1 MKIRDMR
8 RGNLLNPLAHRTLLL
23 FYLVFTLLPLVWLFM
38 STIQTQASLLRVP
51 PRIIPEG
58 VTFTNY
64 VDIFKPAAFGE
75 TSGQSTFL
83 LALRNSVIVSL
94 GTTLVAMVFGTT
106 AAYAFARFNIPRKRT
121 LLLVVLG
128 SQLLPPISIIIPLFR
143 MFKGAGLLDTLL
155 ALILAYTTFS
165 IPFVVWIMAGYFQS
179 VPRELEEAARI
190 DGASRFQAFVR
201 VALPLALPGLSA
213 TAVFTLL
220 NAWDEFFFALIFTST
235 YAAKTVPVALAEFI
249 GRHNVNW
256 GLLVTGG
263 FIASLPPIVLSLA
276 FYRYIVSGLSAG
288 GLDGLQEEREN
299 RR

>member
-1 MKIRDMR
+1 MR

-23 FYLVFTLLPLVWLFM
+23 FYLVFTLLPIIWLFF

-51 PRIIPEG
+51 PRIIPESI
-58 VTFTNY
+58 TFTNY

-75 TSGQSTFL
+75 NSGQSTFV

-94 GTTLVAMVFGTT
+94 GTTAVAMVFGTA

-121 LLLVVLG
+121 ILLVVLG

-143 MFKGAGLLDTLL
+143 MFKSAALLDTLW
-155 ALILAYTTFS
+155 ALILAYSTFS
-165 IPFVVWIMAGYFQS
+165 LPFVVWIMVGYFQS
-179 VPRELEEAARI
+179 VPKELEEAARI
-190 DGASRFQAFVR
+190 DGASRFQAFMR
-201 VALPLALPGLSA
+201 VALPLAAPGLAA

-235 YAAKTVPVALAEFI
+235 YAAKTVPIALAEFI
-249 GRHNVNW
+249 GRHSVNW
-256 GLLVTGG
+256 GMLVTGG

-276 FYRYIVSGLSAG
+276 FYRYIVSGLAAG
-288 GLDGLQEEREN
+288 GLKG
-299 RR
+299 